1 LNREKESW
9 GDHDVKS
16 ASLNLGGEI
25 AAHDEAVAQVAPGIE
40 IWIGSEPTFTRR
52 ESQEAEWLWVAEG
65 GDKEERARALIAHLA
80 PRIHPEADF
89 AKVTGRQF
97 PEEPAPRFCWSARWP
112 GASVALTVT
121 PDPGVVEVNMAPAPD
136 LATYARWSELV
147 HEAAAAAGL
156 SAVRFR
162 YNGDAVDSGGGGQL
176 TFGGPSPAASPF
188 FRRPHLLSGLLRYL
202 NHHPSLSYWFAAEC
216 VGSSS
221 QGPRPDEG
229 VRERFE
235 ELEVALMAADRADA
249 TPELLWSALA
259 PLLVDAAGNSHR
271 AEVNVEKLWNP
282 YLPERGMLGLVELRA
297 LRMESTPDRMVAV
310 AALFRA
316 LLARLAAAPYREPL
330 VDWGG
335 ALHDRFALPELLSV
349 DLAAVL
355 ADLDQHGVGLGP
367 EMSALIAAAPEPLA
381 DLELGGAR
389 LTIRRALEFWPLV
402 GDVASQERRGARLVD
417 ASTGRTELLVAGDPP
432 GRIGAGGP
440 ETWIEI
446 PLHRA
451 ASDHHV
457 AAVRHRA
464 YLPRP
469 GLHPSLPA
477 ADPLVITWERGGEAL
492 SVSLHGWIPGG
503 GGYSGLPAGAAE
515 ARRRRRERVLV
526 ARLAEPPVLR
536 PSPRSSALT
545 VDLRALL
552 HSTTG

>member
-1 LNREKESW
+1 M
-9 GDHDVKS
+9 
-16 ASLNLGGEI
+16 SLEGEI
-25 AAHDEAVAQVAPGIE
+25 AAHDEAVAQVAPGVD

-65 GDKEERARALIAHLA
+65 GDKEERARALVAHLA
-80 PRIHPEADF
+80 PRIHPEAAF
-89 AKVTGRQF
+89 EKVTGRQF
-97 PEEPAPRFCWSARWP
+97 PDEPAPRFCWAARWA
-112 GASVALTVT
+112 GASVPLTVT

-136 LATYARWSELV
+136 LATYARWSALV

-176 TFGGPSPAASPF
+176 TFGGPSPSASPF
-188 FRRPHLLSGLLRYL
+188 FRRPHLLPGLLRYL
-202 NHHPSLSYWFAAEC
+202 NRHPSLSYWFVAEC

-235 ELEVALMAADRADA
+235 ELEVALTAADRPDA
-249 TPELLWSALA
+249 TPDLLWSALA

-297 LRMESTPDRMVAV
+297 LRMEPTPERMVAV

-316 LLARLAAAPYREPL
+316 LLARLTAAPYREPL

-335 ALHDRFALPELLSV
+335 ALHDRFALPEILGQ

-367 EMSALIAAAPEPLA
+367 EMSALVGAAPEPVAEL
-381 DLELGGAR
+381 DLGGAR
-389 LTIRRALEFWPLV
+389 LTIRRALEFWALV
-402 GDVASQERRGARLVD
+402 GDVASQERRGSRLVD
-417 ASTGRTELLVAGDPP
+417 ASNARTELLVTGDPP
-432 GRIGAGGP
+432 GRIGAGGL
-440 ETWIEI
+440 ELS
-446 PLHRA
+446 LHPS
-451 ASDHHV
+451 ASGRHV

-503 GGYSGLPAGAAE
+503 GSYPGLPRDADD
-515 ARRRRRERVLV
+515 ARRRRRERVV
-526 ARLAEPPVLR
+526 IAPLAEPPVLR
-536 PSPRSSALT
+536 PAPPPRALT

-552 HSTTG
+552 SSRAV

>member
-1 LNREKESW
+1 M
-9 GDHDVKS
+9 
-16 ASLNLGGEI
+16 NLGGEI
-25 AAHDEAVAQVAPGIE
+25 AEHDAKVATVAPGVE
-40 IWIGSEPTFTRR
+40 IWIGAEPTFTRR

-80 PRIHPEADF
+80 PRLHPEAAF
-89 AKVTGRQF
+89 EKATGRQF
-97 PEEPAPRFCWSARWP
+97 PDEPAPRFCWAAGWP
-112 GASVALTVT
+112 GASVPLTVT

-136 LATYARWSELV
+136 LATYARWSALV

-156 SAVRFR
+156 SPVRFR

-188 FRRPHLLSGLLRYL
+188 FRRPHLLPGLLRYL
-202 NHHPSLSYWFAAEC
+202 NRHPSLSYWFAAEC

-221 QGPRPDEG
+221 QGPRPDES

-235 ELEVALMAADRADA
+235 ELEVALTAADRTDA
-249 TPELLWSALA
+249 TPDLLWSALA

-282 YLPERGMLGLVELRA
+282 YLPGRGMLGLVELRA
-297 LRMESTPDRMVAV
+297 LRMEPTPERMVAV

-330 VDWGG
+330 VDRGG
-335 ALHDRFALPELLSV
+335 ALHDRFALPEILAE

-367 EMSALIAAAPEPLA
+367 EMSALLTAAPEPVA
-381 DLELGGAR
+381 ELELGGAR
-389 LTIRRALEFWPLV
+389 LTIRRALEFWTLV

-417 ASTGRTELLVAGDPP
+417 ASNTRTELLVTGDPP
-432 GRIGAGGP
+432 GRIGAGGR
-440 ETWIEI
+440 ETLIAI
-446 PLHRA
+446 PLHPA
-451 ASDHHV
+451 ADGRHL

-492 SVSLHGWIPGG
+492 SISLHGWIPGG
-503 GGYSGLPAGAAE
+503 GSYPGLPGDADE
-515 ARRRRRERVLV
+515 ARRRRRERVV
-526 ARLAEPPVLR
+526 IAPLAEPPVLR
-536 PSPRSSALT
+536 PAPPPCGLT

-552 HSTTG
+552 SSRAV